1 MKWMIKY
8 NTLKNE
14 YEAFIKQTKDNL
26 FTKTIELKI
35 LKDRNRDLEKTNKE
49 LRKKI
54 KELKNKE
61 R

>member
-1 MKWMIKY
+1 MIKPF
-8 NTLKNE
+8 NE
-14 YEAFIKQTKDNL
+14 LVKVDISKYLVKKPNFIWD
-26 FTKTIELKI
+26 
-35 LKDRNRDLEKTNKE
+35 KTNKE

>member
-14 YEAFIKQTKDNL
+14 YETFIKQTKDNL

-35 LKDRNRDLEKTNKE
+35 LKDRNRE